1 MNISHLI
8 RQVPKAELHVHIE
21 GTIEPELLFQIASR
35 NSISLPYTLEECKN
49 LRKSYSSLQNFLDLY
64 YDSCKALKTETDFYE
79 VALAYLAKA
88 VEEGITH
95 CEIFFDPQTHLA
107 NGIPFSTFFPGF
119 LAASHKMQGQV
130 HSQWIMCFLR
140 DLSQDQALEV
150 IDLALPYKDHILGVG
165 LDSAEVGNP
174 AGKFSKAYTVAGQ
187 KGLCGSDCV
196 FKVAHAGEE
205 DDASSIIS
213 ALYYLGVKRIDHGV
227 RALESNSLC
236 KFLKDSEIGV
246 TCCPISNKRLQ
257 VKSRFFSGGRKAT
270 KELFEKGVIVT
281 VNSDDPAFFGGYIC
295 DNFEYVLKDFEDER
309 KKEVL
314 RKLCKNSFFVSFIP
328 QDMKDESYR
337 KIDLVL
343 DS

>member
-1 MNISHLI
+1 M
-8 RQVPKAELHVHIE
+8 
-21 GTIEPELLFQIASR
+21 
-35 NSISLPYTLEECKN
+35 
-49 LRKSYSSLQNFLDLY
+49 
-64 YDSCKALKTETDFYE
+64 
-79 VALAYLAKA
+79 AYLAKA